1 MTAKSASQGLHHVQT
16 TQIVRIAAFPIGDLP
31 NRTKHQRAKCHGGF
45 VTVQAFTH
53 DRFSAHLM
61 LEIGDTDLVA
71 LSIWGEACQSGNEVS
86 NDMLLAQ
93 DSAALTIGITQP
105 S

>member
-1 MTAKSASQGLHHVQT
+1 
-16 TQIVRIAAFPIGDLP
+16 
-31 NRTKHQRAKCHGGF
+31 

-61 LEIGDTDLVA
+61 LEICDTDLVG
-71 LSIWGEACQSGNEVS
+71 LSIWGVACQSGNEVS
-86 NDMLLAQ
+86 NDMLLAR